1 MRRML
6 FVFAMLLILV
16 APLSAQEIYP
26 DDLTELLEDYVFDDE
41 PSVVLYVDTGDE
53 AWIGVAGLADLDN
66 ETPADTDDL
75 YRIGSITKPMT
86 ATIILQL
93 VDEGVIDLDA
103 PMSDYLPDSLDID
116 RVENADIATVRQMLQ
131 MTSGIFSYTDSDAF
145 DDAVFD
151 NPSTMWTALDTI
163 EFIYDEP
170 ADFEPGED
178 YVYSNSN
185 YNLAELMVEAQTGDS
200 LAIAFEDRIFE
211 PLDMDSCYMETP
223 DVFAENIVRGYA
235 DYGDGFE
242 DVTDINDGVGMGDG
256 GVVCTAEDLA
266 KFPRALWN
274 GELLSDDTLDE
285 MLDTVTDDWGGE
297 YGLGIAYEEN
307 ELGYMQL
314 GHDGSTSGFQSNMA
328 YLPEEDV
335 VVVVLTNNF
344 DSEIVFDL
352 TLDAQAIVLDY

>member
-1 MRRML
+1 
-6 FVFAMLLILV
+6 
-16 APLSAQEIYP
+16 
-26 DDLTELLEDYVFDDE
+26 
-41 PSVVLYVDTGDE
+41 
-53 AWIGVAGLADLDN
+53 
-66 ETPADTDDL
+66 
-75 YRIGSITKPMT
+75 
-86 ATIILQL
+86 
-93 VDEGVIDLDA
+93 
-103 PMSDYLPDSLDID
+103 
-116 RVENADIATVRQMLQ
+116 
-131 MTSGIFSYTDSDAF
+131 
-145 DDAVFD
+145 
-151 NPSTMWTALDTI
+151 
-163 EFIYDEP
+163 
-170 ADFEPGED
+170 
-178 YVYSNSN
+178 
-185 YNLAELMVEAQTGDS
+185 
-200 LAIAFEDRIFE
+200 AFEDRIFE
-211 PLDMDSCYMETP
+211 PLGMDSCYMETP
-223 DVFAENIVRGYA
+223 DMFAENIVRGYA